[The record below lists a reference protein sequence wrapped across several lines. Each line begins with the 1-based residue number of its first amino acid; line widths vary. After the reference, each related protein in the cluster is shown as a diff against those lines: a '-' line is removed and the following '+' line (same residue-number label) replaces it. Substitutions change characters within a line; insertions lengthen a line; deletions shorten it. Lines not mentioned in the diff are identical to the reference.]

1 MDVIISTRGLSISK
15 TYKDA
20 LTQKIHKLTR
30 LLPTLI
36 EAKIVLSKEKHRRTA
51 ALTLVGKRRN
61 LRSEETAEDLAV
73 AVDQA
78 IAALTRQ
85 VRETKDR
92 VRSHSK
98 GRRPAP
104 EAAAPAAAAA
114 PAPGSDG
121 DLVVRQVSA
130 KPMSVEEAV
139 EQFQLRR
146 DPFLVFTNAG
156 TDSVNVLYRRKG
168 GGLGLIEPV
177 P

>member
-1 MDVIISTRGLSISK
+1 MDVIISTRGFTISR

-20 LTQKIHKLTR
+20 LSRKLHKLTR
-30 LLPTLI
+30 LLPSLV

-51 ALTLVGKRRN
+51 ALTLAGKNRN
-61 LRSEETAEDLAV
+61 FHSQETAEDLAV
-73 AVDQA
+73 AADQA

-92 VRSHSK
+92 VRSHGK
-98 GRRPAP
+98 GRRVAS
-104 EAAAPAAAAA
+104 AAVPPAAQPAA
-114 PAPGSDG
+114 SDG
-121 DLVVRQVSA
+121 DLVVRQVAA

-146 DPFLVFTNAG
+146 EEFLVFTNAG
-156 TDSVNVLYRRKG
+156 TDSVNVLYRRRS

>member
-1 MDVIISTRGLSISK
+1 MDVIISTRGLSVSK

-20 LTQKIHKLTR
+20 LAQKIHKLTR
-30 LLPTLI
+30 LLPRLI

-98 GRRPAP
+98 GRRTAPPA
-104 EAAAPAAAAA
+104 ASPAAAAGAA
-114 PAPGSDG
+114 PARDG